1 MRTILLAGMNFPI
14 EMSFNF
20 HYQVDTKRSIH
31 NNIDCLQSISV
42 TERKIT
48 RVVFQLRKW
57 TILLLD
63 YN

>member
-1 MRTILLAGMNFPI
+1 MKTILLAGIHFPI
-14 EMSFNF
+14 EMSFNI

-31 NNIDCLQSISV
+31 IDCLHSISV

-48 RVVFQLRKW
+48 RVVFQLREWK
-57 TILLLD
+57 ILLLD